1 MLLRVTIKG
10 YRTSRN
16 MVKQDSI
23 TTEEALVKL
32 ADAEHSLVM
41 NYRVHCGQYIFN
53 ANRSAAES
61 LVNNGYASILL

>member
-16 MVKQDSI
+16 MVKQNNI

-32 ADAEHSLVM
+32 ANAEHSMIM
-41 NYRVHCGQYIFN
+41 NYRARNGQYIFN
-53 ANRSAAES
+53 ANKDAAES
-61 LVNNGYASILL
+61 LVNNGYASILV